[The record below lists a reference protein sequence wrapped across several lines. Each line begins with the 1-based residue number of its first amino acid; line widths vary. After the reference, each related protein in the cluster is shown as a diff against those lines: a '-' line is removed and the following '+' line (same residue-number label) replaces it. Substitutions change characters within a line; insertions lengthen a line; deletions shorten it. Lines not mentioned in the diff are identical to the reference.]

1 MQKKSLQLYNG
12 KFINI
17 IATQF
22 LTCAKNM
29 HVHYYLIHTDLMH
42 QPTMHLKISCI
53 HETMH
58 QPKHPQYRYT
68 HSCPCHE
75 PRLKMAKNTCRQ
87 KIFLQVIIR
96 WGSMHPAS
104 QAFFLLGDGEGVG
117 FICSQC
123 VLMTF
128 SLCSHKFSFSLRS
141 QHAPQAPNVFP
152 PNMFPISPHF
162 ISHLLP

>member
-87 KIFLQVIIR
+87 KIFLTTNEVRGPQVFFF
-96 WGSMHPAS
+96 WGRV
-104 QAFFLLGDGEGVG
+104 GVLD
-117 FICSQC
+117 FC
-123 VLMTF
+123 
-128 SLCSHKFSFSLRS
+128 CSHEVLTLFLISSQLFS
-141 QHAPQAPNVFP
+141 QHVP
-152 PNMFPISPHF
+152 
-162 ISHLLP
+162 